1 MTVIGR
7 PSYGLDSRGNVVGIP
22 AGTRDLLLQN
32 AQTGAGVH
40 PTNYSIGTGGQGAGT
55 WS

>member
-1 MTVIGR
+1 M
-7 PSYGLDSRGNVVGIP
+7 VGIP
-22 AGTRDLLLQN
+22 AGTRDLLQN

-40 PTNYSIGTGGQGAGT
+40 PTSYSIGTGGQGAGV